1 MKRFI
6 IILILF
12 AASIQVNA
20 QKLLEKELSGYTNPE
35 ELVTMSS
42 TIPFD
47 QAIGVLSQVSEKLT
61 GKKIVTTAPIIEPIG
76 IEINRMPYMKALL
89 IISQVKN
96 LTYEERAEVIVV
108 KSKESSKEQL
118 SADIYAPVNE
128 REVKISA
135 VFFEANITEMRERGI
150 NWEFLLSQS
159 GLSIGSKFLTFTEGQ
174 SEGGEGSQ
182 TVQNPPDFTG
192 GTTSDFEMGNFKGN
206 ASALFRF
213 FETENLGEIISRP
226 SVTVRDKQEGRIQI
240 GSDISIKQRDFAGNV
255 IDVFISTGTIIQVT
269 PYIYSEDGV
278 DYVLL
283 KLNVERSSAQPSDLT
298 TEIRKTSATTEA
310 LMLNG
315 EETVIGGLFVN
326 EETDVRR
333 GIPILK
339 DLPWWVFGIR
349 YLTGY
354 DQKQVSKREVIILI
368 KAEIVPTLKERIT
381 KQKENEIEKLRNEH
395 KEILEKFGTKKQEQT
410 EEEKEN

>member
-6 IILILF
+6 ILLFLI
-12 AASIQVNA
+12 AAAIQINA

-35 ELVTMSS
+35 ELVTLSS

-47 QAIGVLSQVSEKLT
+47 QAIGVLSQISEKLT
-61 GKKIVTTAPIIEPIG
+61 GKKIVTTSPLTDPIG
-76 IEINRMPYMKALL
+76 IEIDKMPYMKALL

-96 LTYEERAEVIVV
+96 LIYEEKAEVIVV
-108 KSKESSKEQL
+108 KSKEAGKEQL
-118 SADIYAPVNE
+118 SADIYAPVSE

-159 GLSIGSKFLTFTEGQ
+159 GLSIGSKFQTFTEGQ
-174 SEGGEGSQ
+174 TTDGEGTSS
-182 TVQNPPDFTG
+182 QNPPDFTG
-192 GTTSDFEMGNFKGN
+192 GTTSDFDMGNFKGN
-206 ASALFRF
+206 ATALFRF

-368 KAEIVPTLKERIT
+368 KAEIVPTLKERIS

-395 KEILEKFGTKKQEQT
+395 KEILEKFRTKKQDET
-410 EEEKEN
+410 EEVKEN